1 MYTYVCCKVY
11 HALNGDV
18 IKQVNQEYDIVV
30 YLMPQ
35 HGYIVAISTGE
46 VSSQSPPLP
55 RSYQTWWS
63 PNSNVRDRLKRQTSV
78 AFPQQ
83 PEG

>member
-1 MYTYVCCKVY
+1 MYSYIY
-11 HALNGDV
+11 HVLNGDV

-46 VSSQSPPLP
+46 VSSPSLPLP
-55 RSYQTWWS
+55 RSYQ
-63 PNSNVRDRLKRQTSV
+63 NMMI
-78 AFPQQ
+78 PQ
-83 PEG
+83 

>member
-55 RSYQTWWS
+55 RSYQ
-63 PNSNVRDRLKRQTSV
+63 NMMI
-78 AFPQQ
+78 PQ
-83 PEG
+83 